1 MKKLKV
7 LVAFG
12 TRPDA
17 IKMCPLVNMLNAQEH
32 IECKVVVTAQH
43 RQMLDRVLELFGV
56 SPDYD
61 LDIMVHGQTI
71 TDITSRVLY
80 GCEKIFDEYIPD
92 IVLVHGD
99 TTTSFAVALAAFYKQ
114 IPVGHVEAGLRTDNI
129 YSPFPEEMNRR
140 LTGRI
145 AKLHFAATSSN
156 VDNLIREN
164 VPREEIV
171 QTGNTVIDALLSVVR
186 EDYVFEDRALQEIL
200 QSDRKIILMTCHRR
214 ENWGQPMEQIFSATR
229 KIVEENPKVQLVFPM
244 HLNPIVRNSAKKYL
258 DGHPRILLTEPFDYE
273 PMANIMR
280 KSFFIMTDS
289 GGIQE
294 EAPAFGV
301 PVIVLR
307 TETERPEA
315 VEAGTV
321 KVVGVTSE
329 AIVEEGNRLIRD
341 ADYYEQYHRAVN
353 PYGDGRASERIIKA
367 LLCKFGYQNV
377 GLEEFKVSPR

>member
-7 LVAFG
+7 LLAFG

-17 IKMCPLVNMLNAQEH
+17 IKMCPLVNTLKNREN
-32 IECKVVVTAQH
+32 IDCKVLVTAQH
-43 RQMLDRVLELFGV
+43 RQMLDRVLTLFGV

-61 LDIMVHGQTI
+61 LDIMAHGQTI

-80 GCEKIFDEYIPD
+80 GCENIFEEYAPD

-145 AKLHFAATSSN
+145 AKIHFAATASN

-164 VPREEIV
+164 VLREDIV

-186 EDYVFEDRALQEIL
+186 EDYVFEDRALQDSL
-200 QSDRKIILMTCHRR
+200 QSERKIILMTCHRR
-214 ENWGQPMEQIFSATR
+214 ENWGKPMEQIFSATR
-229 KIVEENPKVQLVFPM
+229 KIIEENPDVQLVFPM
-244 HLNPIVRNSAKKYL
+244 HLNPVVRESAKKYL
-258 DGHPRILLTEPFDYE
+258 DGHPRILLTEPLDYE
-273 PMANIMR
+273 SMANIMR

-294 EAPAFGV
+294 EAPAFGI
-301 PVIVLR
+301 PVMVLR

-329 AIVEEGNRLIRD
+329 AIIEEGNRLIRD
-341 ADYYEQYHRAVN
+341 ADYYEKYHQAVN
-353 PYGDGRASERIIKA
+353 PYGDGRASERIMKA
-367 LLCKFGYQNV
+367 LLYKFGYQEEEP
-377 GLEEFKVSPR
+377 EEFIIPSR